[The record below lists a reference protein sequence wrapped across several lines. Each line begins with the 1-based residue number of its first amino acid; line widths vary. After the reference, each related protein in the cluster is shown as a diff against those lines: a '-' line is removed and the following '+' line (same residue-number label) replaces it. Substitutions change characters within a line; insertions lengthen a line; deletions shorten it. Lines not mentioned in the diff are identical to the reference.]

1 MGVSGNNIQSG
12 KESGDERWASAKVKA
27 RAIASLKIA
36 LEKAAALAKLAEAAS
51 DKNLY

>member
-1 MGVSGNNIQSG
+1 MAIAIILRVVQVALAPA
-12 KESGDERWASAKVKA
+12 EAKVKA